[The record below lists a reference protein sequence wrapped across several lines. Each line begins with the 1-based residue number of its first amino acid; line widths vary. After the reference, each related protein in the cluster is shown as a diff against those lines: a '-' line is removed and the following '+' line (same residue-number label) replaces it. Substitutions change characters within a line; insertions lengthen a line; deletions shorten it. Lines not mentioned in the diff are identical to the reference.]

1 MCTVTALPRSL
12 LSGGIAAT
20 PLLLRVVHN
29 RDEQLT
35 RPAGLPPTEW
45 AVGSRRALM
54 PIDPQSGGT
63 WIAAND
69 AGVIFAIL
77 NANPAVSSATRA
89 SVPQDRRQQ
98 PMSRG
103 TIIPALVES
112 ATVSEALARAQ
123 CLPANSFAPFRLLL
137 FDRFQLVECWPHD
150 HRIRHRRSFLSAPIM
165 RTSSRLGDAVVAGP
179 RRALF
184 RRFLNH
190 PDHAPVAQDRFHQHR
205 WIGREAVSVNMRRSD
220 ARTVSRTVVEVGCET
235 VLMSYLPA
243 DSPQPVV
250 VRVAA

>member
-1 MCTVTALPRSL
+1 M
-12 LSGGIAAT
+12 
-20 PLLLRVVHN
+20 
-29 RDEQLT
+29 
-35 RPAGLPPTEW
+35 
-45 AVGSRRALM
+45 GSRRALM

-69 AGVIFAIL
+69 AGVIFALL
-77 NANPAVSSATRA
+77 NANPAVSSASHA
-89 SVPQDRRQQ
+89 SVSQVRGQQ
-98 PMSRG
+98 LLSRG
-103 TIIPALVES
+103 AIIPALVES

-123 CLPANSFAPFRLLL
+123 CLPAKLFSPFRLLL
-137 FDRFQLVECWPHD
+137 FDRFQFVECWPHQD
-150 HRIRHRRSFLSAPIM
+150 RIRHRRSFLSTAIM
-165 RTSSRLGDAVVAGP
+165 RTSSGLGDAVVFRP

-184 RRFLNH
+184 EHFLSH
-190 PDHAPVAQDRFHQHR
+190 PDDARVTQDRFHQHR

-235 VLMSYLPA
+235 VSMSYLPA